1 MSKQYGSYTDA
12 DLNDWQ
18 MLPEN
23 SRVLTSSA
31 FGAWL
36 LRRDERKGNRDL
48 ITEFEKAKAEMEK
61 RRNALDDGNL
71 NDFKKCKMQGYSD
84 SMGILDNRIEELKGE
99 KQ

>member
-48 ITEFEKAKAEMEK
+48 ITELEKLKAEVQGLRHTESDTFDK
-61 RRNALDDGNL
+61 VVRLDKLNNAIDT
-71 NDFKKCKMQGYSD
+71 
-84 SMGILDNRIEELKGE
+84 RIKELKGE
-99 KQ
+99 NK

>member
-31 FGAWL
+31 FGA
-36 LRRDERKGNRDL
+36 
-48 ITEFEKAKAEMEK
+48 
-61 RRNALDDGNL
+61 
-71 NDFKKCKMQGYSD
+71 
-84 SMGILDNRIEELKGE
+84 
-99 KQ
+99 

>member
-1 MSKQYGSYTDA
+1 MSKQYGSYIDA

-36 LRRDERKGNRDL
+36 MRRDERKGNRDL
-48 ITEFEKAKAEMEK
+48 ITELEKLKA
-61 RRNALDDGNL
+61 
-71 NDFKKCKMQGYSD
+71 KMQGLCHTESD
-84 SMGILDNRIEELKGE
+84 TFDKVVRLDKLNNAIDTRIKELKGE
-99 KQ
+99 NNENSN

>member
-1 MSKQYGSYTDA
+1 MLSKQYGSYTDA

-48 ITEFEKAKAEMEK
+48 ITELEKLKAEVQGLRHTESDTFDK
-61 RRNALDDGNL
+61 VVRLDKLNNAIDT
-71 NDFKKCKMQGYSD
+71 
-84 SMGILDNRIEELKGE
+84 RIKELKGE
-99 KQ
+99 NK